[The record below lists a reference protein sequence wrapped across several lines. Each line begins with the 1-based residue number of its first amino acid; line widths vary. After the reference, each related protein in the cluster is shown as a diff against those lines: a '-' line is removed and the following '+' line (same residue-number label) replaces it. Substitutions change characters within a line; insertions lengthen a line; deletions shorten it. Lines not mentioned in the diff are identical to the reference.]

1 MSTSPAERPD
11 PGLVTFTARGNDAL
25 DRLAADLVDQCDGST
40 ASIAEILERILEADI
55 EDLAESLSQTT
66 WHADR
71 PGHDVEE
78 VGPAAKSPDEAARR
92 RLGSHTPGVHGTPG
106 TRGIEVGR

>member
-40 ASIAEILERILEADI
+40 ASIAEIVDLCGGQVDVKELTRLSRI
-55 EDLAESLSQTT
+55 
-66 WHADR
+66 
-71 PGHDVEE
+71 PPV
-78 VGPAAKSPDEAARR
+78 PAA
-92 RLGSHTPGVHGTPG
+92 PGVMS
-106 TRGIEVGR
+106 